1 MSDTAPLLQ
10 IEDLTVDF
18 NARRFFGGSTFRAV
32 DGVSFSVGVG
42 ETLGLVGESGS
53 GKTTIGRVILGLQA
67 ASAGSVR
74 VAGEDVTERTVALQR
89 RLASQIQAVFQDPF
103 SSLNP
108 ARTVG
113 RTLTEPLEIE
123 GRLKPAAARAEIE
136 RLLAE
141 VGLPSD
147 AADRFPHSF
156 SGGQR
161 QRIAVAR
168 ALATKPRLVV
178 CDEPV
183 SALDLVT
190 RAQVLNLLA
199 DLQRQNGISYLLI
212 AHDLPI
218 VTHMAQRVVV
228 LYRGRVMEQ
237 GPAEVLERDP
247 LHPYTQALIAAAPVI
262 DPRAQR
268 ERRQARGK
276 TVKTTTANAKPPPVE
291 GCPFAPRCPHA
302 EEICWSARPADT
314 PVAGRT
320 IACHLFDPAAGHPG
334 AQGRS
339 QPADPAPNP

>member
-1 MSDTAPLLQ
+1 MSAAPLLE
-10 IEDLTVDF
+10 IEGLTVDF
-18 NARRFFGGSTFRAV
+18 AGRRFFGAPPFRAV

-42 ETLGLVGESGS
+42 ETLGVVGESGS
-53 GKTTIGRVILGLQA
+53 GKTTIGRVILGLQE
-67 ASAGSVR
+67 ASAGTVR
-74 VAGEDVTERTVALQR
+74 VEGEDVTKRSVALQR

-113 RTLTEPLEIE
+113 RTLAEPLEIE
-123 GRLKPAAARAEIE
+123 GDLKPADARAKIAE
-136 RLLAE
+136 LLAA

-168 ALATKPRLVV
+168 ALATGPRLVV

-199 DLQRQNGISYLLI
+199 DLQRRTGISYLLI

-218 VTHMAQRVVV
+218 VTHMASRVVV

-237 GPAEVLERDP
+237 GPAEAIEREP

-262 DPRAQR
+262 DPRAQS
-268 ERRQARGK
+268 ERRRARGK
-276 TVKTTTANAKPPPVE
+276 TVKTTTANAEAPPAE

-302 EEICWSARPADT
+302 AEVCWNVRPADT
-314 PVAGRT
+314 PTAGRT
-320 IACHLFDPAAGHPG
+320 VACHLFDPAAGHPK
-334 AQGRS
+334 AEGREH
-339 QPADPAPNP
+339 PVDPVPNT